1 MARRTLIDFFDDL
14 AAHDG
19 EFLVY
24 DDGYRTWSLTYRDL
38 VGAAGAFAARLRGAG
53 LTRSRPSR

>member
-14 AAHDG
+14 ASTPG

-24 DDGYRTWSLTYRDL
+24 DDGYRTWSL
-38 VGAAGAFAARLRGAG
+38 
-53 LTRSRPSR
+53 S

>member
-14 AAHDG
+14 AAKEG

-24 DDGYRTWSLTYRDL
+24 DDGYRTWSLTYRD
-38 VGAAGAFAARLRGAG
+38 VSEAAHGTAG
-53 LTRSRPSR
+53 LRPVQAVRE

>member
-14 AAHDG
+14 ALLDG

-24 DDGYRTWSLTYRDL
+24 DDGYRTWSLTYAQT
-38 VGAAGAFAARLRGAG
+38 AAAALSGVLG
-53 LTRSRPSR
+53 LS